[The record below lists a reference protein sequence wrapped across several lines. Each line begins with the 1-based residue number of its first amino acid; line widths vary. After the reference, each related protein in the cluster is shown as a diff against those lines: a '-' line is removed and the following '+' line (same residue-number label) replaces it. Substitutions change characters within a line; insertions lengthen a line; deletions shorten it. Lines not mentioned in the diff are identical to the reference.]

1 MGIKSLTK
9 NMIGWIT
16 LQNPQAEEIALKLGL
31 LQGQKE
37 YTRFIILGRSRTGS
51 NFLRGLLNDH
61 PNIITLGEILRNTNE
76 IDWDSPYYRTDTT
89 ILNLYQT
96 DPLGFME
103 KYVFRKF
110 RNNIKAVGFKL
121 FYYHAQNPPL
131 STVWNAL
138 IADTK
143 IHILHIKR
151 ENILRTHLSRVQ
163 AALSGSWV
171 NTSGKSS
178 SQNPVSIDAEECL
191 KDFEQTRKWEFEFDQ
206 LFINHPIMQITYEQ
220 LSNNYI
226 PVIQSAQKFLNL
238 PVQPVKPQTHKQS
251 VLSLDKAIVNYWNL
265 KEKFQNT
272 QWAGFF
278 EE

>member
-1 MGIKSLTK
+1 MGVKSFSKKIL
-9 NMIGWIT
+9 GWIT

-31 LQGQKE
+31 LQGQNE

-61 PNIITLGEILRNTNE
+61 SNIITLGEILRNNNE
-76 IDWDSPYYRTDTT
+76 IDWDSPYYRTGAA

-96 DPLGFME
+96 DPVGFME
-103 KYVFRKF
+103 RVVFRNF

-121 FYYHAQNPPL
+121 FYYHAQNPPFNNI
-131 STVWNAL
+131 WNAL

-151 ENILRTHLSRVQ
+151 ENILRTHLSRIQ

-178 SQNPVSIDAEECL
+178 AQQAVSINAEECL
-191 KDFEQTRKWEFEFDQ
+191 KDFEQTRKWEIEYDH
-206 LFINHPIMQITYEQ
+206 LFNNHPIMQITYEQ
-220 LSNNYI
+220 LSDNYI
-226 PVIQSAQKFLNL
+226 PVIQAAQKFLNL
-238 PVQPVKPQTHKQS
+238 PVQAVKPQTHKQS
-251 VLSLDKAIVNYWNL
+251 VLSLDQAIVNYWSL

-272 QWAGFF
+272 PWAGFF